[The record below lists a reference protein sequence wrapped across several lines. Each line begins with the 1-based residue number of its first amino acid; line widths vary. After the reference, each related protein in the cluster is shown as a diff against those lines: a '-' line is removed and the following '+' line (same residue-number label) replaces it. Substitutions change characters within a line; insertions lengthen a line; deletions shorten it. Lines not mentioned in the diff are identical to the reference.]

1 MATVRH
7 NMGTVQEHIVLSCV
21 AAWLCEHSSLDEG
34 SVQYIDTHTMAPYG
48 EPVGRDFNCL
58 LDLATRL
65 QQSGVHPGTPR
76 GAAAYFQTV
85 LNRYVAH
92 SADGQPRWY
101 PTHFLHAWHAVSAEN
116 AHLSAYLFEND
127 DQGAGRRELLK
138 QFLANH
144 DLGRAF
150 NAVLAP
156 APGSFRESKCWPEPA
171 QRASR
176 SMLIMSDPLE
186 MEPSNQ
192 SGGSY
197 MHLHDIEQ
205 LSHLVRERYLNAP
218 NLLSHVIFCLANPG
232 SKDHYSTLTNRLSQS
247 WRAAFGTNGVTHCC
261 GVKWGSFLVF
271 VGVRMP
277 DGERTVDAFRDLR
290 TRIRASLRIAHPTAT
305 LSLYDESGSAHDALA
320 ESSREALDLDT

>member
-21 AAWLCEHSSLDEG
+21 AAWLCEHSSPDEG

-65 QQSGVHPGTPR
+65 KDRGVHPAKPR
-76 GAAAYFQTV
+76 GAVAYFQTV

-92 SADGQPRWY
+92 SANRQPRWY
-101 PTHFLHAWHAVSAEN
+101 PTHFLHAWHAISAEN
-116 AHLSAYLFEND
+116 ASFSAHLFEND
-127 DQGAGRRELLK
+127 DQGAGRRELLE
-138 QFLANH
+138 QFLASH

-171 QRASR
+171 QRAGR

-186 MEPSNQ
+186 MEPSRY

-197 MHLHDIEQ
+197 MHVHDIEQ
-205 LSHLVRERYLNAP
+205 LSDLVRKRYLSAP
-218 NLLSHVIFCLANPG
+218 QLLSHVIFCLANPG
-232 SKDHYSTLTNRLSQS
+232 SKDRYSTLTNRLSQS
-247 WRAAFGTNGVTHCC
+247 WRAAFGTIGVTRCC

-277 DGERTVDAFRDLR
+277 DGVGTVSAFRDLKA
-290 TRIRASLRIAHPTAT
+290 RIRTSLRIAHSAAT
-305 LSLYDESGSAHDALA
+305 LSLYDESGSAEDPLGV
-320 ESSREALDLDT
+320 EP